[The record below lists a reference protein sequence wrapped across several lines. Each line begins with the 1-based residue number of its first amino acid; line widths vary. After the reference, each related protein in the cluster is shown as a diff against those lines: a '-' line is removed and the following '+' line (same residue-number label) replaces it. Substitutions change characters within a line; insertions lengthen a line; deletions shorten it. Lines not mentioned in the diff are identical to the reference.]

1 MANLKEI
8 RNRISSVRSTQ
19 KITSAMK
26 MVSASKLRRAQNTI
40 IQFRPYAKKLSEVL
54 YNVFPSQEEET
65 KNPLEEVREPEN
77 VVFVIVTSNKGLCGG
92 FNNAIV
98 KQSEHLLNTTYA
110 QQHKKNQIQFVCI
123 GKRGSDYVSKK
134 RYPVLEIDNQILD
147 DCTFD
152 KVAAIGDKL
161 MKTFI
166 AKKIDKVE
174 IIYSKFKSA
183 GNQTIETTQY
193 LPVVFEQK
201 ITETK
206 EIDYIFEPKKEAI
219 YQQMVPQLIKMNLYQ
234 YILESIASE
243 HGARMIAMHKATEN
257 ADELIKNLRLTYN
270 KMRQASIT
278 NALIEMVSAAES
290 LKS

>member
-1 MANLKEI
+1 MANLKDI

-54 YNVFPSQEEET
+54 YNVFPSQNEET
-65 KNPLEEVREPEN
+65 KNPLEEIREAEN
-77 VVFVIVTSNKGLCGG
+77 IVFVVITSNKGLCGG
-92 FNNAIV
+92 FNNAII
-98 KQSEHLLNTTYA
+98 KQSELLLSTTYA
-110 QQHKKNQIQFVCI
+110 QQHKENKVQFVCI
-123 GKRGSDYVSKK
+123 GKRGSDYISKK
-134 RYPVLEIDNQILD
+134 RYPILEIDNQILD
-147 DCTFD
+147 DCTFE
-152 KVAAIGDKL
+152 KSAVIADKL
-161 MKTFI
+161 IDAFI

-174 IIYSKFKSA
+174 VIYSKFKSA
-183 GNQTIETTQY
+183 GNQTVETTQY
-193 LPVVFEQK
+193 LPVVFEQATTDK
-201 ITETK
+201 Q
-206 EIDYIFEPKKEAI
+206 EIDYIFEPQKEII

-234 YILESIASE
+234 YISESIASE
-243 HGARMIAMHKATEN
+243 HGARMVAMHQATEN
-257 ADELIKNLRLTYN
+257 ADELIKDLRLSYN

>member
-1 MANLKEI
+1 MANLKDI

-54 YNVFPSQEEET
+54 YNVFPSQDEET
-65 KNPLEEVREPEN
+65 KNPLEEIREAEN
-77 VVFVIVTSNKGLCGG
+77 IVFVVITSNKGLCGG
-92 FNNAIV
+92 FNNAII
-98 KQSEHLLNTTYA
+98 KQSEQLLSTTYA
-110 QQHKKNQIQFVCI
+110 QQHKENKVQFVCI
-123 GKRGSDYVSKK
+123 GKRGSDYINKK
-134 RYPVLEIDNQILD
+134 RYPILEVDNQILD
-147 DCTFD
+147 DCTFE
-152 KVAAIGDKL
+152 KSAVIADKL
-161 MKTFI
+161 IDAFI

-174 IIYSKFKSA
+174 VIYSKFKSA
-183 GNQTIETTQY
+183 GNQTVETTQY
-193 LPVVFEQK
+193 LPVVFEQATTDK
-201 ITETK
+201 Q
-206 EIDYIFEPKKEAI
+206 EIDYIFEPQKEII

-234 YILESIASE
+234 YISESIASE
-243 HGARMIAMHKATEN
+243 HGARMVAMHQATEN
-257 ADELIKNLRLTYN
+257 ADELIKDLRLSYN